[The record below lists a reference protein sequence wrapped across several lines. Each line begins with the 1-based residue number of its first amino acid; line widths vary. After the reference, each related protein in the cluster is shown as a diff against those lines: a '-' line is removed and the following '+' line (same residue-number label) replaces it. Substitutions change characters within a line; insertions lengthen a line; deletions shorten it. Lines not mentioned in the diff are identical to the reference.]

1 MAQEEDLREVMEE
14 EKRRSRRPLD
24 TAARERR
31 HRELQMLRQMM
42 LENDEKQFRE
52 IIVRLGLAEGSREY
66 DVAIEAWRETQKR
79 RKL

>member
-1 MAQEEDLREVMEE
+1 
-14 EKRRSRRPLD
+14 
-24 TAARERR
+24 
-31 HRELQMLRQMM
+31 MLRQRM

>member
-1 MAQEEDLREVMEE
+1 
-14 EKRRSRRPLD
+14 
-24 TAARERR
+24 
-31 HRELQMLRQMM
+31 MLRQMM

-66 DVAIEAWRETQKR
+66 DVAIEAWREIQKR